1 MSDAT
6 SNDKNTARKPAK
18 FDLSDGIS
26 SEDFVALGS
35 MIFRFVV
42 FVLKIIFFPLIWVK
56 RMFVRLFQF
65 LFSPHAER
73 LLTDDEKLLVS
84 SVPIF
89 LGFLGLTTGAL
100 FALLA
105 YLNNSHNFTSKFQSV
120 KDFFGLLGGLLKGLL
135 DVLGIIWGFIY
146 QNIILGSKDY
156 IVKDIFHNANPLV
169 PFLALAVIGFVGA
182 IVILVLLELQFV
194 QTFLKKITD
203 GINFVVSLP
212 FKLYERIQQAWN
224 KIVKKLGD
232 PVMGGEKMLDSYTNK
247 FYQKS
252 LRLILLFA
260 LITIVSGLYIFFTN
274 KTLSAFKDTNS
285 YFFLIAV
292 MVSAGLF
299 AGYPVAYLIIRFL
312 KSLSK
317 DKYEARTVIPSI
329 AATVSA
335 STTKTGG
342 SAQTKTTESIPV
354 TKLKGKTAK
363 ERAEERRRLREQQKK
378 QNK

>member
-6 SNDKNTARKPAK
+6 SDDKNTAHKPAK

-26 SEDFVALGS
+26 SEDFVALGHGLYRLI
-35 MIFRFVV
+35 IFI
-42 FVLKIIFFPLIWVK
+42 LKIIFFPLIWVK
-56 RMFVRLFQF
+56 RMFARLITF

-105 YLNNSHNFTSKFQSV
+105 YINNSHNFTSKFQNV
-120 KDFFGLLGGLLKGLL
+120 KDLLGLIGSLLKGLF

-146 QNIILGSKDY
+146 QNIILGTKDY
-156 IVKDIFHNANPLV
+156 ILKDIFHNTNPLV

-194 QTFLKKITD
+194 QTILKKISEAV
-203 GINFVVSLP
+203 NFVVSFP
-212 FKLYERIQQAWN
+212 FRLYERIQQGWN
-224 KIVKKLGD
+224 NIVKKLGD
-232 PVMGGEKMLDSYTNK
+232 PVMGGEDMLNSYTNK

-260 LITIVSGLYIFFTN
+260 IITIISGLYIFFTN

-292 MVSAGLF
+292 MLSAGLF

-317 DKYEARTVIPSI
+317 DKYEARKVVP
-329 AATVSA
+329 
-335 STTKTGG
+335 TGG
-342 SAQTKTTESIPV
+342 AVAKPSATKSEGTTPAKPVTAIPV
-354 TKLKGKTAK
+354 TQLKGKTAK
-363 ERAEERRRLREQQKK
+363 ERAEERRRIREAQRK
-378 QNK
+378 QAK

>member
-35 MIFRFVV
+35 MIVRFIV
-42 FVLKIIFFPLIWVK
+42 FILKIVFFPLIWVK
-56 RMFVRLFQF
+56 RMFVRLMNF

-120 KDFFGLLGGLLKGLL
+120 KDFFSLLGGLLKGLL
-135 DVLGIIWGFIY
+135 DVIGIIWGFIY
-146 QNIILGSKDY
+146 QNILIGTKNYILN
-156 IVKDIFHNANPLV
+156 DIFHNTNVIV

-194 QTFLKKITD
+194 QTFLKKLSD
-203 GINFVVSLP
+203 GVNFVVSLP

-224 KIVKKLGD
+224 NIVKKLGD
-232 PVMGGEKMLDSYTNK
+232 PVMGGQESLNSYTNK
-247 FYQKS
+247 FYQKA

-260 LITIVSGLYIFFTN
+260 IITIFSGLYIFFTN

-317 DKYEARTVIPSI
+317 DKYEARTVVPTS
-329 AATVSA
+329 TVGVSPSA
-335 STTKTGG
+335 SKSESSTATKPIE
-342 SAQTKTTESIPV
+342 AIPV
-354 TKLKGKTAK
+354 AK
-363 ERAEERRRLREQQKK
+363 IKNTRLVRKE
-378 QNK
+378 